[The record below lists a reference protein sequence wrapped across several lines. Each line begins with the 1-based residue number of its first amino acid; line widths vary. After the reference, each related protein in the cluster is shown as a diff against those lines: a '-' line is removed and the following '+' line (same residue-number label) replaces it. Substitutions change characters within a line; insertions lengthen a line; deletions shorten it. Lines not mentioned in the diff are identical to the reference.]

1 MWNKINKNQNIMEK
15 SEENL
20 DHLVKRFEE
29 SKEDFIEC
37 EALLHEGYVYILA
50 QKRQSQPSRQKK
62 WYLWIEPLSGKIRA
76 PLFITKNQVEW
87 SYKNIL
93 LTSNP
98 SCKEIVVSNDFFF
111 VRNEYYDAHK
121 RLLFD
126 PETNTVFSYG
136 GSEEKKVLCQIFVVE

>member
-1 MWNKINKNQNIMEK
+1 MKDLQ
-15 SEENL
+15 
-20 DHLVKRFEE
+20 HLAERFKK
-29 SKEDFIEC
+29 SKESFIEC

-50 QKRQSQPSRQKK
+50 QKRQSQLPYQKK
-62 WYLWIEPLSGKIRA
+62 WYLWIEPLSGKIRS

-136 GSEEKKVLCQIFVVE
+136 GSEEQKVFLQIFQVESED